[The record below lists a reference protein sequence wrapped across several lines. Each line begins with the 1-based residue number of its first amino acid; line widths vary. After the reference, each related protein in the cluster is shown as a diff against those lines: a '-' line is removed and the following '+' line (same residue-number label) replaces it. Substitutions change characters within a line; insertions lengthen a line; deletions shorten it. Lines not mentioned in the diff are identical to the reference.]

1 MSDIII
7 MNFPVELNGR
17 RGQSVSY
24 DRFCVHGDGSVTDLK
39 GRNIS
44 NLKAI
49 PLVRCIDC
57 SHCYFAD
64 NRVPDEQGW
73 VCDIHPN
80 EPVNL
85 NGFCERGERRGA
97 K

>member
-1 MSDIII
+1 MADIII
-7 MNFPVELNGR
+7 MNLPTELNGLWKTF
-17 RGQSVSY
+17 VSY
-24 DRFCVHGDGSVTDLK
+24 DGFCVHGDGSVTDLK
-39 GRNIS
+39 GRSIDD
-44 NLKAI
+44 LKVI

-73 VCDIHPN
+73 VCDKNPT

-85 NGFCERGERRGA
+85 NGFCSDGKRR
-97 K
+97 

>member
-1 MSDIII
+1 MADIII
-7 MNFPVELNGR
+7 MNLPTELNGLWKTF
-17 RGQSVSY
+17 VSY
-24 DRFCVHGDGSVTDLK
+24 DGFCVHGDGSVTDLK
-39 GRNIS
+39 GRSIDD
-44 NLKAI
+44 LKEI

-73 VCDIHPN
+73 VCDKNPT

-85 NGFCERGERRGA
+85 NGFCSDGKRR
-97 K
+97 

>member
-1 MSDIII
+1 MADIII
-7 MNFPVELNGR
+7 INFPTELNGR
-17 RGQSVSY
+17 WRTFVSY
-24 DRFCVHGDGSVTDLK
+24 DGFCVHGDGSVTDLK
-39 GRNIS
+39 GRSIDD
-44 NLKAI
+44 LKAI

-85 NGFCERGERRGA
+85 NGFCERGKRREA